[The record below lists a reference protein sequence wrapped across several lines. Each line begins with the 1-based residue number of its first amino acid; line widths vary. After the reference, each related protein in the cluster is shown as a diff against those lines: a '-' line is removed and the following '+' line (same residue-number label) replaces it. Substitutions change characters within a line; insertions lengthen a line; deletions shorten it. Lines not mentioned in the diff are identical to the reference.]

1 MTAAAAA
8 LDALA
13 GETKP
18 AYAELRGAAL
28 AEGAAGFERSS
39 PYLRLTLDP
48 GIHDHGQEQPVVQGA
63 FIYSD
68 DVRAPQALVKVMAR
82 IEG

>member
-1 MTAAAAA
+1 V
-8 LDALA
+8 A
-13 GETKP
+13 GKQSPQFEMHSEYP
-18 AYAELRGAAL
+18 RWSQELLPGQ
-28 AEGAAGFERSS
+28 AGT
-39 PYLRLTLDP
+39 LRLTLDP

-68 DVRAPQALVKVMAR
+68 DVRAPRALVKVMAR